1 VKEKPS
7 IDYLIRSTW
16 LSISK
21 MYNEQA
27 SKYDSTMVIGFTLL
41 SIDPKKGTPST
52 SLGPK
57 MGIEPTSL
65 SRTLKMLEER
75 ELIYKTSNSEDKR
88 SVIINLTES
97 GLKMRDLSRS
107 VVFSF
112 YNAVENK
119 VPKEKLD
126 IFYEVLD
133 IIYNLTS
140 NNKIFFQKETQYSKI
155 L

>member
-1 VKEKPS
+1 MKEKPS